1 MRKLFFAFASAFAG
15 RARDDEELDGVA
27 HLATGLATYV
37 GPLCFVRRSSREAL
51 ADLLAQRD
59 EISAKCWSE
68 WQVLNLRPPRPERG
82 NFSPQLDRLSP
93 AYKLHRRPQLA
104 QQGGG
109 VSPSRSRRNA
119 RYFSPFQ
126 ILRNVS
132 WVASPSVKA
141 S

>member
-15 RARDDEELDGVA
+15 RARDDKELDGVA

-68 WQVLNLRPPRPERG
+68 WQVLNLRPLVPNEASSVRSSISYLLPTSSTAGR
-82 NFSPQLDRLSP
+82 NW
-93 AYKLHRRPQLA
+93 
-104 QQGGG
+104 
-109 VSPSRSRRNA
+109 RSRAAAPRRANRVETRGISLHSKYCA
-119 RYFSPFQ
+119 TYLGSHHR
-126 ILRNVS
+126 
-132 WVASPSVKA
+132 A
-141 S
+141 

>member
-1 MRKLFFAFASAFAG
+1 MPWKECSVV
-15 RARDDEELDGVA
+15 EERL
-27 HLATGLATYV
+27 
-37 GPLCFVRRSSREAL
+37 RWR
-51 ADLLAQRD
+51 
-59 EISAKCWSE
+59 
-68 WQVLNLRPPRPERG
+68 VLNLRPPRSERG
-82 NFSPQLDRLSP
+82 NFSSQLDLLSP

-109 VSPSRSRRNA
+109 VSPSRSRRNT

-141 S
+141 A